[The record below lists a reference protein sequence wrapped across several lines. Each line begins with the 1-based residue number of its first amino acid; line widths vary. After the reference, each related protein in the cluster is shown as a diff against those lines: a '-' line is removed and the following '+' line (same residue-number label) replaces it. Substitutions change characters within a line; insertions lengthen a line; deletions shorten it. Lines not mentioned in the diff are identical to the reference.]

1 MSVQQPSAGPT
12 RTIAYGPDPA
22 QVSDLYLPGGQSPFP
37 VVVLIHGGYW
47 SALYDR
53 RETAALAEDLRAR
66 GYAVWNIEYRTLGT
80 PGAGWPGTFQ
90 DVAAAVDT
98 IQDVDRSLDLN
109 RVITVGHSAG
119 GHLAIWAASRPDLPK
134 QAPGFAP
141 RVRPIAAVSIAG
153 VLDLVAADADRA
165 GAGIGGGPAFVGE
178 PPIANPQYVPAVAQ
192 LARQGGIL
200 SALIGGHAAEYPE
213 RYAWTSPTMLGSGDV
228 PILAVHG
235 SDDDVVPIRYG
246 RNYVGAALARRE
258 PVEFRELPGIHHFE
272 LLDPAHPKWLEIT
285 DWLAKQFAEP
295 RSR

>member
-12 RTIAYGPDPA
+12 RTVGYGPDPA
-22 QVSDLYLPGGQSPFP
+22 QIGDLYLPAGPGPFP

-47 SALYDR
+47 TALYDR

-66 GYAVWNIEYRTLGT
+66 GYAVWNIEYRTLGE

-90 DVAAAVDT
+90 DVADAVDA
-98 IQDVDRSLDLN
+98 IQDVERSLDLS

-119 GHLAIWAASRPDLPK
+119 GHLAIWAASRSGLPA

-141 RVRPIAAVSIAG
+141 KVHPIAAVSIAG

-165 GAGIGGGPAFVGE
+165 GAGVGSDGPGFVGE
-178 PPIANPQYVPAVAQ
+178 SPIGNPEYVPAVVQ
-192 LARQGGIL
+192 LVRKGVL
-200 SALIGGHAAEYPE
+200 PALLGGHAAEYPE
-213 RYAWTSPTMLGSGDV
+213 RYAWTSPIMLGSGNV

-235 SDDDVVPIRYG
+235 IDDDVVPIRYG
-246 RNYVGAALARRE
+246 RNYLGAAVARHE
-258 PVEFRELPGIHHFE
+258 SIEFRELPGIHHFE